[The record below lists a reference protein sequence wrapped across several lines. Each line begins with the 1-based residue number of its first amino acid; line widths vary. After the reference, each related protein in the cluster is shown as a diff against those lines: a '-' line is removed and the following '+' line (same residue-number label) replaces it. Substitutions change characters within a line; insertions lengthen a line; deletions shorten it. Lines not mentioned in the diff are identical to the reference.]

1 MGKVTIREVAKRAM
15 VSPTAVSMVLNGKK
29 GHVSEEAWQR
39 VLVACKD
46 LDYVPNH
53 MAKSLVTRHSRIIAL
68 IFPDTY
74 NPSNPF
80 YMEIS
85 STINEVASRRG
96 YLVIH
101 LSMKGENRE
110 DSFRPIFQG
119 NLCEGVIIISHR
131 LKPDDRLLASF
142 SHMKIV
148 LLDDPMFRI
157 NTKEILVSGNNEK
170 GGYLA
175 AKTLIEHGHRKLA
188 CVKGNDYAA
197 NSQRRWEG
205 FVRGCKEAGIQE
217 DEIVVHRGN
226 YKYEESFVAGT
237 QIAHTAC
244 TGVFCFNDLSAYG
257 CIKGLQQEGKRVPSD
272 ISVIGYDNLS
282 MTQYLDPELT
292 TIDQQA
298 SLIAE
303 TACNAIID
311 MIEGLPISKQ
321 DRFIEPILIVRNTVM
336 TNKKS

>member
-1 MGKVTIREVAKRAM
+1 MGKVTIREVAARAK
-15 VSPTAVSMVLNGKK
+15 VSPTAVSMVLHGKK

-39 VLVACKD
+39 VLIACKE

-53 MAKSLVTRHSRIIAL
+53 IAQSLVTKHSRIIAL
-68 IFPDTY
+68 LFPDTY

-96 YLVIH
+96 YLVMH
-101 LSMKGENRE
+101 LSMKGERRE

-131 LKPDDRLLASF
+131 LKPGDKLLDPFF

-148 LLDDPMFRI
+148 LLDDPMFKI
-157 NTKEILVSGNNEK
+157 NRGEILVSGDNEG

-175 AKTLIEHGHRKLA
+175 AKTLIEQGHRRLA

-197 NSQRRWEG
+197 NSKRRWEG
-205 FVRGCKEAGIQE
+205 FLRACKEFGIAE

-237 QIAHTAC
+237 KIAHTPC

-272 ISVIGYDNLS
+272 VSVIGYDNLS
-282 MTQYLDPELT
+282 MTKYLDPELT
-292 TIDQQA
+292 TIDQQS

-311 MIEGLPISKQ
+311 MIEGLPISK
-321 DRFIEPILIVRNTVM
+321 DDCYIEPLLIPRNTV
-336 TNKKS
+336 KARIG